1 MNNKKELY
9 YNTKNEQESIV
20 TIILCSDI
28 CMEFIVDE
36 KHE

>member
-1 MNNKKELY
+1 MIQR
-9 YNTKNEQESIV
+9 NEQESIV